1 MNHFTRI
8 LTVLLVLG
16 FSVQAQAQRNSSIKG
31 KIVTADGYPA
41 VAVSIGLKGEA
52 ISTQSN
58 VDGLYQF
65 TKLKPGTY
73 LVVVSALGLTSEEK
87 SINLGNND
95 HQVIDFRLSEKS
107 DQLKEVV
114 IAGKVKRYKV
124 DMPSTSL
131 RLNAPILE
139 IPQNIQIVSGQTL
152 ADQQVISMSDAL
164 VRNVSG
170 ATRVEHWGDMYTN
183 ITMRGSQIQAMRNG
197 FNFVTSFWGP
207 LTEDMSFVDH
217 VEFVKGPA
225 GFMLGNGDPSGMYNV
240 VTKKPSGS
248 NRGEVSFTAGSYD
261 LYRTAVDLDRRLT
274 DDGKLLFRFNA
285 AVQNKGSFR
294 PFEHNDRY
302 TIAPTV
308 SYQITNT
315 TKITAEYAYQNAK
328 MTEVGSYYLFSPN
341 GYATLPRDFTLT
353 QPGVDP
359 TRMNDHSAFVN
370 LQHNFNDN
378 WKATA
383 QVAYSKYLQTGN
395 SSWPSSVFAD
405 GTLIRNVGI
414 WDAEAT
420 MKLGQFFVNGKIK
433 TGGIIHNIL
442 TGFDGGKKNY
452 YADWGQ
458 SHDLD
463 LPSAPFDVN
472 NPNYGFPGNGYANFD
487 RSRSVKER
495 AIAGGGVFD
504 QEYTS
509 FYLQDELAFFDNK
522 ARLTLAGRYS
532 SVSQSTFGA
541 APDKA
546 NRFTPRVG
554 LSVSLDKNASI
565 YGVYDQAFI
574 PQTGF
579 LRGGGKIDPI
589 TGSNYE
595 LGIKKDWMNGKWNT
609 TVSVYRIRKQNE
621 LAADPTNNVENPDN
635 PIKENFSIVVGEKRA
650 QGIEFDLKGELA
662 RGLSL
667 IANYAYTDGKV
678 TEVAEGVTS
687 MFVGQVVPGFAKH
700 TSNAWLSYTIQSG
713 VLKGTGISSGFTHLA
728 GRATNTYNSN
738 QTEQNLPN
746 YFKLDAG
753 LFWEGHGLRITGNV
767 FNVLD
772 KYLYSGGYYSNY
784 WNAPDYSQPAYSW
797 QAEAPRNYRVSVA
810 YKF

>member
-1 MNHFTRI
+1 MYHFTRI
-8 LTVLLVLG
+8 LTVILFLG
-16 FSVQAQAQRNSSIKG
+16 LSVQAQAQRNSSIKG
-31 KIVTADGYPA
+31 KVVTADGYPA
-41 VAVSIGLKGEA
+41 VAVSVTLKGEA

-73 LVVVSALGLTSEEK
+73 LVVVSALGLK
-87 SINLGNND
+87 SDERSITLGNND
-95 HQVIDFRLSEKS
+95 DQVANFRLSEKS

-114 IAGKVKRYKV
+114 IGGKVKRYKV
-124 DMPSTSL
+124 DVPSTSL
-131 RLNAPILE
+131 RLNAPLLE

-240 VTKKPSGS
+240 VTKKPTGS

-261 LYRTAVDLDRRLT
+261 LYRTAFDLDRKLT

-302 TIAPTV
+302 TIAPTL

-341 GYATLPRDFTLT
+341 GYATLPRDLTLT

-359 TRMNDHSAFVN
+359 TRMNDHSAFLN
-370 LQHNFNDN
+370 LQHNFSDN

-395 SSWPSSVFAD
+395 SSWPSSIFAD
-405 GTLIRNVGI
+405 GTMIRNVGV
-414 WDAEAT
+414 WDADAT
-420 MKLGQFFVNGKIK
+420 MKLAQFFLNGKIK
-433 TGGIIHNIL
+433 TGGITHNIL

-452 YADWGQ
+452 YADFYQ

-463 LPSAPFDVN
+463 LPTAPFDVN
-472 NPNYGFPGNGYANFD
+472 NPNYGFPGNGYPNFD

-495 AIAGGGVFD
+495 AIAAGGVID
-504 QEYTS
+504 QKYS
-509 FYLQDELAFFDNK
+509 SVYLQDELAFFDNK

-532 SVSQSTFGA
+532 YVNQSTYGA
-541 APDKA
+541 EADKA
-546 NRFTPRVG
+546 ERFTPRLG
-554 LSVSLDKNASI
+554 LSVSLDKNASV

-574 PQTGF
+574 PQSGF
-579 LRGGGKIDPI
+579 LRNGDKADPI

-621 LAADPTNNVENPDN
+621 LTGDPSN
-635 PIKENFSIVVGEKRA
+635 KAGENFSIVVGEKRA

-662 RGLSL
+662 KGLSL

-678 TEVAEGVTS
+678 TEVAEGAATPVF
-687 MFVGQVVPGFAKH
+687 FVGQVVPGFAKH

-713 VLKGTGISSGFTHLA
+713 TLKGAGISSGFTYLVD
-728 GRATNTYNSN
+728 RATNTYNPN
-738 QTEQNLPN
+738 QSEQNLPD

-772 KYLYSGGYYSNY
+772 KYLYSGGYYTNY
-784 WNAPDYSQPAYSW
+784 WNAPTYEQPAYSW
-797 QAEAPRNYRVSVA
+797 QAEAPRNYRVSIA

>member
-8 LTVLLVLG
+8 LTVILFLG
-16 FSVQAQAQRNSSIKG
+16 LSISAKAQRNSSIKG
-31 KIVTADGYPA
+31 NIVTADGYPA
-41 VAVSIGLKGEA
+41 VSVTVTLKGEA
-52 ISTQSN
+52 ITTQSN

-65 TKLKPGTY
+65 TRLKPGTY
-73 LVVVSALGLTSEEK
+73 LVVLSALGLKPEQRNIT
-87 SINLGNND
+87 LGDND
-95 HQVIDFRLSEKS
+95 DHVADFTLAEKS
-107 DQLKEVV
+107 DQLKEV
-114 IAGKVKRYKV
+114 IIGGKVKRYKV
-124 DMPSTSL
+124 DVPSTSL

-240 VTKKPSGS
+240 VTKKPTGN

-261 LYRTAVDLDRRLT
+261 LYRTAIDLDRKLT
-274 DDGKLLFRFNA
+274 EDGKLLFRLNA

-302 TIAPTV
+302 TIAPTL

-315 TKITAEYAYQNAK
+315 TKLTGEYTYQNAK
-328 MTEVGSYYLFSPN
+328 MTEVGSFYLFSPD
-341 GYATLPRDFTLT
+341 GYATLPREFTLT

-359 TRMNDHSAFVN
+359 TRIDDHSAFIN
-370 LQHNFNDN
+370 LQHNFSDN

-383 QVAYSKYLQTGN
+383 QVAHSKYLQTGN
-395 SSWPSSVFAD
+395 SSWPSSIFSNN
-405 GTLIRNVGI
+405 TLIRNVAI

-420 MKLGQFFVNGKIK
+420 MNLAQLFVNGRIK
-433 TGGIIHNIL
+433 TGAITHNIL
-442 TGFDGGKKNY
+442 TGFDGGKKEY

-458 SHDLD
+458 SHNLD
-463 LPSAPFDVN
+463 LPNAPFDLS
-472 NPNYGFPGNGYANFD
+472 NPNYDFPANGYPNFD
-487 RSRSVKER
+487 RSNSVKER
-495 AIAGGGVFD
+495 ATSRGGTID
-504 QEYTS
+504 QKYMS
-509 FYLQDELAFFDNK
+509 FYLQDELAFFENK
-522 ARLTLAGRYS
+522 VRLTLAGRYS
-532 SVSQSTFGA
+532 KVSQSSYISGPTEA
-541 APDKA
+541 D
-546 NRFTPRVG
+546 RFTPRVG
-554 LSVSLDKNASI
+554 LSVSLDKNTSV

-574 PQTGF
+574 PQAGF
-579 LRGGGKIDPI
+579 LRSGGKAEPI

-595 LGIKKDWMNGKWNT
+595 IGFKKDWFNGKWNT
-609 TVSVYRIRKQNE
+609 TVSAYRILKQNE
-621 LAADPTNNVENPDN
+621 LTRDPGNQAG
-635 PIKENFSIVVGEKRA
+635 ENFSIVIGEKRA

-662 RGLSL
+662 KGLSL

-678 TEVAEGVTS
+678 TEVAAGVTS
-687 MFVGQVVPGFAKH
+687 TFVGQVVPGFAKH
-700 TSNAWLSYTIQSG
+700 TSNAWLSYAIQSG
-713 VLKGTGISSGFTHLA
+713 ALEGIGISSGFSHLA
-728 GRATNTYNSN
+728 GRATNTYNADQS
-738 QTEQNLPN
+738 QQNLPD

-753 LFWEGHGLRITGNV
+753 LFWEGHGIRITGNV
-767 FNVLD
+767 FNILD
-772 KYLYSGGYYSNY
+772 KYLYSGGYYTGY
-784 WNAPDYSQPAYSW
+784 WNAPDYQQAAYSW
-797 QAEAPRNYRVSVA
+797 QAEAPRNYRLSVA

>member
-8 LTVLLVLG
+8 FTVILFLG

-41 VAVSIGLKGEA
+41 VAVSVSLRGEA

-73 LVVVSALGLTSEEK
+73 LVVVSALGLKSDEK
-87 SINLGNND
+87 TINLGNND
-95 HQVIDFRLSEKS
+95 DQVADFRLSEKS

-114 IAGKVKRYKV
+114 IGGKVKRYKV
-124 DMPSTSL
+124 DVPSTSL
-131 RLNAPILE
+131 RLNEPLLE

-197 FNFVTSFWGP
+197 FNFVTSYWGP

-240 VTKKPSGS
+240 VTKKPTGS
-248 NRGEVSFTAGSYD
+248 NRGEVSFTTGSYD

-285 AVQNKGSFR
+285 AAQNKGSFR

-302 TIAPTV
+302 TIAPTL

-315 TKITAEYAYQNAK
+315 TKVTAEYAYQNAK

-370 LQHNFNDN
+370 LQHNFSDT

-395 SSWPSSVFAD
+395 SSWPSSVFPN

-433 TGGIIHNIL
+433 TGGITHNIL

-463 LPSAPFDVN
+463 LPNAPFDVN
-472 NPNYGFPGNGYANFD
+472 NPDYGFPGNGYANFN
-487 RSRSVKER
+487 RSLSVKER
-495 AIAGGGVFD
+495 AIAGGGVFNQD
-504 QEYTS
+504 YTS

-532 SVSQSTFGA
+532 NVSQSTFGA
-541 APDKA
+541 EADKA
-546 NRFTPRVG
+546 DRFTPRIG
-554 LSVSLDKNASI
+554 LSVSLDRNASI

-579 LRGGGKIDPI
+579 LRNGSKIDPI

-621 LAADPTNNVENPDN
+621 LTGDPNN
-635 PIKENFSIVVGEKRA
+635 KAGENFSIVVGEKRA
-650 QGIEFDLKGELA
+650 QGVEFDLKGELT

-678 TEVAEGVTS
+678 TDVAPGVTS

-700 TSNAWLSYTIQSG
+700 TANAWLSYTIQDG
-713 VLKGTGISSGFTHLA
+713 VLKGTGVSSGFTHLA
-728 GRATNTYNSN
+728 GRATNTYNAS

-784 WNAPDYSQPAYSW
+784 WNAPDYNQPAYSW
-797 QAEAPRNYRVSVA
+797 QAEAPRNYRVSIA

>member
-8 LTVLLVLG
+8 LTVIL
-16 FSVQAQAQRNSSIKG
+16 FIAISVNAQAQRNSSIKG

-41 VAVSIGLKGEA
+41 VGVSITLKGEA
-52 ISTQSN
+52 ITTQSSD
-58 VDGLYQF
+58 DGLYQF
-65 TKLKPGTY
+65 TKLKPGSY
-73 LVVVSALGLTSEEK
+73 LVVVSALGLKSEERSISLK
-87 SINLGNND
+87 SSDDQIA
-95 HQVIDFRLSEKS
+95 DFKLAEKS

-114 IAGKVKRYKV
+114 IGGRVKRYKV
-124 DMPSTSL
+124 DVPSTSL
-131 RLNAPILE
+131 RLNAPLLE

-197 FNFVTSFWGP
+197 FNFVTSYWGP

-240 VTKKPSGS
+240 VTKKPTGN
-248 NRGEVSFTAGSYD
+248 NRGEVSFTTGSYD
-261 LYRTAVDLDRRLT
+261 LYRTAFDLDRKLT
-274 DDGKLLFRFNA
+274 DDGKLLFRLNA
-285 AVQNKGSFR
+285 AVQQKGSFR

-302 TIAPTV
+302 TIAPTL

-315 TKITAEYAYQNAK
+315 TKLTAEYAYQNAK
-328 MTEVGSYYLFSPN
+328 MTEVGSYYLFSPD
-341 GYATLPRDFTLT
+341 GYATKPREFTLT

-359 TRMNDHSAFVN
+359 TRMNDQSAFVN
-370 LQHNFNDN
+370 LQHNFSDT

-405 GTLIRNVGI
+405 GTLIRNIGI

-420 MKLGQFFVNGKIK
+420 MKLAQFFLNGKIK
-433 TGGIIHNIL
+433 TGGITHNIL

-463 LPSAPFDVN
+463 LPSAPFDIN
-472 NPNYGFPGNGYANFD
+472 NPNYGFPANGYPNFD
-487 RSRSVKER
+487 RSLSVKER
-495 AIAGGGVFD
+495 ATAGGGLID
-504 QEYTS
+504 QKYS
-509 FYLQDELAFFDNK
+509 SVYLQDELALFDNK

-532 SVSQSTFGA
+532 YVNQSTYGG
-541 APDKA
+541 PRQKA
-546 NRFTPRVG
+546 ERFTPRVG
-554 LSVSLDKNASI
+554 LSVSLDKNASV
-565 YGVYDQAFI
+565 YAVYDQAFI
-574 PQTGF
+574 PQSGF
-579 LRGGGKIDPI
+579 LRSGEKTDPI
-589 TGSNYE
+589 TGTNYE

-621 LAADPTNNVENPDN
+621 LTGDPSNQAG
-635 PIKENFSIVVGEKRA
+635 ENFSIVVGEKRA

-662 RGLSL
+662 KGLSL

-678 TEVAEGVTS
+678 TEVAPGVTS

-700 TSNAWLSYTIQSG
+700 TSNAWLSYMIQG
-713 VLKGTGISSGFTHLA
+713 GALKGIGVSSGFTHLA
-728 GRATNTYNSN
+728 GRATNTFNSN
-738 QTEQNLPN
+738 QSEQNLPD

-753 LFWEGHGLRITGNV
+753 VFWEGHGLRITGNV

-772 KYLYSGGYYSNY
+772 KYLYSGGYYTGY
-784 WNAPDYSQPAYSW
+784 WNAPTYEQAAYSW
-797 QAEAPRNYRVSVA
+797 QAEAPRNYRLSVA

>member
-8 LTVLLVLG
+8 FTVMLFLG
-16 FSVQAQAQRNSSIKG
+16 FSIQAQAQRNSSIKG
-31 KIVTADGYPA
+31 KVVTADGYPA
-41 VAVSIGLKGEA
+41 GAVSVTLKGEA
-52 ISTQSN
+52 ITLQSSD
-58 VDGLYQF
+58 DGLYQF

-73 LVVVSALGLTSEEK
+73 LVVVSAIGLKTDER
-87 SINLGNND
+87 SITLKIND
-95 HQVIDFRLSEKS
+95 DQVANFTLAEKS

-114 IAGKVKRYKV
+114 IGGKIKRYKV
-124 DMPSTSL
+124 DVPSTSL
-131 RLNAPILE
+131 RLNEPLLE

-197 FNFVTSFWGP
+197 FNFVNSYWGP

-240 VTKKPSGS
+240 VTKKPTGN
-248 NRGEVSFTAGSYD
+248 NRGEVSFTTGSYD
-261 LYRTAVDLDRRLT
+261 LYRTAIDLDRKLT
-274 DDGKLLFRFNA
+274 EDGKLLFRLNA
-285 AVQNKGSFR
+285 AAQEKGSFR

-302 TIAPTV
+302 TIAPTL

-315 TKITAEYAYQNAK
+315 TKVTAEYQYQNAK
-328 MTEVGSYYLFSPN
+328 MTEVGSYYIFSPD
-341 GYATLPRDFTLT
+341 GYATLPREFTLT
-353 QPGVDP
+353 QPGVEP
-359 TRMNDHSAFVN
+359 TRINDHSLFLN
-370 LQHNFNDN
+370 IQHNFSDT

-383 QVAYSKYLQTGN
+383 QVAYSKYLQYGN

-405 GTLIRNVGI
+405 GTMIRNVGV
-414 WDAEAT
+414 WDAEST

-433 TGGIIHNIL
+433 TGGITHNIL
-442 TGFDGGKKNY
+442 TGFDGGKKSY
-452 YADWGQ
+452 YADFGQ

-472 NPNYGFPGNGYANFD
+472 NPNYGFPGNGYPNFD
-487 RSRSVKER
+487 RSTSLKAR
-495 AIAGGGVFD
+495 AIASGGLMD
-504 QEYTS
+504 QDYTS
-509 FYLQDELAFFDNK
+509 FYLQDEIAFFDNK

-532 SVSQSTFGA
+532 NVSQSSWGA
-541 APDKA
+541 EPDKA
-546 NRFTPRVG
+546 ERFTPRVG
-554 LSVSLDKNASI
+554 LSVSLDKSSSVYA
-565 YGVYDQAFI
+565 VYDQAFI

-589 TGSNYE
+589 TGTNYE
-595 LGIKKDWMNGKWNT
+595 LGIKKDWMDGKWNT
-609 TVSVYRIRKQNE
+609 TVSVYRIRKQHE
-621 LAADPTNNVENPDN
+621 LTSDPSNQSG
-635 PIKENFSIVVGEKRA
+635 ENFSIVVGEKRA

-662 RGLSL
+662 KGLSL

-678 TEVAEGVTS
+678 TEVAPGVTS
-687 MFVGQVVPGFAKH
+687 MYVGQVVPGFAKH
-700 TSNAWLSYTIQSG
+700 TSNAWLSYSLQSG
-713 VLKGTGISSGFTHLA
+713 ALKGTGISTGFSYLA
-728 GRATNTYNSN
+728 DRATNTYNPD
-738 QTEQNLPN
+738 QTAQNLPD

-753 LFWEGHGLRITGNV
+753 LFWEGHGIRITGNV

-772 KYLYSGGYYSNY
+772 KYLYSGGYYTGY
-784 WNAPDYSQPAYSW
+784 WNAPDYQQAAYSW
-797 QAEAPRNYRVSVA
+797 QAEAPRNYRLSIS

>member
-370 LQHNFNDN
+370 LQHNFSDN

-662 RGLSL
+662 RGLGL

-713 VLKGTGISSGFTHLA
+713 ALKGTGISSGFTHLA

-772 KYLYSGGYYSNY
+772 KYLHSGGYYSNY